1 MKPVRT
7 HWILSREAPRED
19 MMVGI
24 AISIEVMPRA
34 TDNVPSETM
43 RKTHHL
49 KNGWGDGEDEED
61 GSILR
66 SILLDPHGRQHANL

>member
-1 MKPVRT
+1 MKPMRT

-19 MMVGI
+19 IMVGI

-34 TDNVPSETM
+34 TDKVPSETM

-49 KNGWGDGEDEED
+49 RFGWEDCEDDGEA
-61 GSILR
+61 STLR
-66 SILLDPHGRQHANL
+66 SILLDPDGRQHANL